1 MSINSNRM
9 RFTFEGRS
17 SLAKKRGSAKY
28 PNTNNT
34 TKLSD
39 TKDKVSAKIS
49 NSKSGI
55 HIDLSSKDKKVKPE
69 K

>member
-17 SLAKKRGSAKY
+17 SLAKKRGSTKY
-28 PNTNNT
+28 PNTNN
-34 TKLSD
+34 